1 MNLIKINAYKF
12 IETQQKSKESA
23 PLIQKKE
30 NGINNEVRDQ
40 EIAPMQLVPVRREI
54 FSKLYVNRVEPLPI
68 IPGNKH
74 ISPDMSM
81 SPRCHE
87 AVPVPEMASTPLVEA
102 SPQIFRRVFP
112 REIQADRE
120 TLLMSILTTELLQ
133 KLGTYCPLRVPFRL
147 KNASYCF
154 SMLMDEL
161 PQGHEKFDLSYFDNV
176 VVFSEGWDFLIDHMD
191 GILELN
197 THLAVRPAE
206 FELAQD
212 GVEYCSHVVGLG
224 KQSPAQLKVR
234 AIIDFSISR
243 YKTQVKV
250 WGYDRQYIP
259 MFFRSVT
266 PVTETLKRKSKKG
279 DIKWTFEC
287 PEFFRQLEG
296 NLSTNSVLYAPDF
309 TK

>member
-1 MNLIKINAYKF
+1 
-12 IETQQKSKESA
+12 
-23 PLIQKKE
+23 
-30 NGINNEVRDQ
+30 
-40 EIAPMQLVPVRREI
+40 
-54 FSKLYVNRVEPLPI
+54 
-68 IPGNKH
+68 
-74 ISPDMSM
+74 MSM

-87 AVPVPEMASTPLVEA
+87 AVPVPETASTPLVEA
-102 SPQIFRRVFP
+102 LPQIFRRVLP

-120 TLLMSILTTELLQ
+120 ALLMSILTTELLQ

-147 KNASYCF
+147 KNAFYCF
-154 SMLMDEL
+154 SMLMVAEL

-176 VVFSEGWDFLIDHMD
+176 VVFLEGWGFPIDHMD

-206 FELAQD
+206 FELAQE

-250 WGYDRQYIP
+250 WEYDRQYIP
-259 MFFRSVT
+259 MFSRLIT
-266 PVTETLKRKSKKG
+266 PVTEMLKRKSKKG
-279 DIKWTFEC
+279 DIKWTSEC

-296 NLSTNSVLYAPDF
+296 N
-309 TK
+309 